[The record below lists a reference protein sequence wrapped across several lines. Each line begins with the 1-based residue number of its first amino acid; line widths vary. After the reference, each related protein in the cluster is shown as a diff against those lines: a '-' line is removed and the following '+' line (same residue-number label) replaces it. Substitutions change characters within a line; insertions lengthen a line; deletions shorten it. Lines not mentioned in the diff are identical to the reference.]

1 MFYLGKQ
8 MWVVEEEVGLVWV
21 VVLLERVYA
30 VVVGCAVGV
39 VEVWL
44 LILELLG
51 PKVLLVLRLRV
62 EQL

>member
-1 MFYLGKQ
+1 MFCVDKQ
-8 MWVVEEEVGLVWV
+8 LWVVEEEVGLVWV
-21 VVLLERVYA
+21 VVLLEQVYA
-30 VVVGCAVGV
+30 AVEGCAVGV